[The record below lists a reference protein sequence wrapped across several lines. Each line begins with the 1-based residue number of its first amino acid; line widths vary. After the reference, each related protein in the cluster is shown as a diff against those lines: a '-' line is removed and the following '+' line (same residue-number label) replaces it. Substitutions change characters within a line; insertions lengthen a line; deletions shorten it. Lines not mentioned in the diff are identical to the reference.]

1 MKKYILTLI
10 FALICSLTLNAN
22 AVKTEQTIEK
32 QISEVVINIP
42 SKIKVFQSEDNRLH
56 FRIRSKYSYLLDD
69 VYYKYDNKTLQFNST
84 YNICNIGNDKIVIYL
99 YVPDDNIKYSTYNND
114 LFVSINKITNK
125 NINETN
131 HENKD

>member
-1 MKKYILTLI
+1 MKKYILILI
-10 FALICSLTLNAN
+10 FALICSLALNAN
-22 AVKTEQTIEK
+22 AIKTEQTIEK

-42 SKIKVFQSEDNRLH
+42 SKVKVFQSEDNRLH

-114 LFVSINKITNK
+114 LFVSIKSIPNK
-125 NINETN
+125 NINNTN
-131 HENKD
+131 HETKE